1 MRLEKACGHWCGDCI
16 PPSGGF
22 PMSTWKMALPVL
34 AIITSVVALSQQ
46 NGSKND
52 LSGAESYR
60 VYCAS
65 CHGVD
70 GKGGGPAAP
79 ALKKAPAD
87 LTQISKRNH
96 GDFPAFRV
104 THIIDGYEI
113 EAVHGSREMP
123 VWGDYFRDKLLLELR
138 EHNLTEYL
146 RSIQK

>member
-1 MRLEKACGHWCGDCI
+1 
-16 PPSGGF
+16 
-22 PMSTWKMALPVL
+22 MSRWTL
-34 AIITSVVALSQQ
+34 AIPILLLITNGLAWSQQ
-46 NGSKND
+46 NGSRND
-52 LSGAESYR
+52 FSGVESYR

-70 GKGGGPAAP
+70 GKGGGPAAA
-79 ALKKAPAD
+79 ALKKAPGD

-96 GDFPAFRV
+96 GEFPAVRV
-104 THIIDGYEI
+104 THIIDGYEV
-113 EAVHGSREMP
+113 EAVHGSRDMP